1 MGRIGASERK
11 STDQHRTAR
20 ARVGRRRCLEGE
32 REFGGGSEE
41 FGGRSQGWIGQKEG
55 GSKGGGSEEGGQ
67 EDGSVNMM
75 GRKGRLSHTAFFRIT
90 LWTCGKSGGATL
102 RERLEKM
109 GNCRTLPFRI
119 QLWTYGKS
127 GGATFREKLKKWEIV
142 AHCFFES
149 HCGHMAKVGVRH

>member
-1 MGRIGASERK
+1 M
-11 STDQHRTAR
+11 
-20 ARVGRRRCLEGE
+20 
-32 REFGGGSEE
+32 GGGQRSL
-41 FGGRSQGWIGQKEG
+41 GGGHKDGSVKRRGGQKEG
-55 GSKGGGSEEGGQ
+55 GQEEGGQ